1 MIMTKMICKASNHK
15 LHWQVNIKQK
25 TQLSTMENNMSD
37 LGSAKQYC
45 LSYWSFTISILL
57 VIEALLAFNMQTYA
71 NLIYM
76 SYEHKEFTFSVLHS
90 VYLSN
95 FIIRNSCQNKVS
107 KNHFLLKWSTDDCNL
122 RSLLYLTTSFLFI
135 FYDSL
140 LQTSLTLYNSQAPT
154 LSCFNNEEFSWG
166 LESILLLRIACL
178 FYFSISEYKLSIKLI
193 LNFYF
198 KRQYFLSWQS
208 GGAKKSCKIFPL
220 IANSNIYTSGHYFW
234 WKLTTRTVLGMY
246 ALVPSLSFAMPVCH
260 CLVGLSP

>member
-1 MIMTKMICKASNHK
+1 
-15 LHWQVNIKQK
+15 
-25 TQLSTMENNMSD
+25 
-37 LGSAKQYC
+37 
-45 LSYWSFTISILL
+45 
-57 VIEALLAFNMQTYA
+57 
-71 NLIYM
+71 M

-122 RSLLYLTTSFLFI
+122 RSLLYLFFFFLLYLTTSFPFLFI

-178 FYFSISEYKLSIKLI
+178 LYFSISEYKLSIKLI
-193 LNFYF
+193 LNSYF

-220 IANSNIYTSGHYFW
+220 IVNSNIYTSGHYFW
-234 WKLTTRTVLGMY
+234 WKLTARTMLGMY
-246 ALVPSLSFAMPVCH
+246 ALVPSLSFAMPVMSLPGRAFPIITLREVTIWPELPEHSLLITNAASSTHRTSNAGICIH
-260 CLVGLSP
+260 WLVHTFRLGPWYSIPGL